1 MKTTY
6 LIAAGGTAGHVVPAL
21 AVADALRTDGAR
33 VIFIGSDRAEAE
45 LVPRAG
51 FEFERIKVEGLDR
64 GNPLRALRAVA
75 KSIAATFTAW
85 KMIGQLRPA
94 AVLAGGGYVAGPVGA
109 AAVLRRVPLVL
120 TEADSHL
127 GLTNRLLA
135 PFARRVC
142 LAFDLEGR
150 SGQRY
155 LVTGRP
161 IPPQVN
167 DADAARARFGLSA
180 DDRVVVVVGGSLG
193 ARSINEAAIEAFGT
207 NGELAVIHAAGERD
221 LASLAARPR
230 GANYQLFGYIDSFSE
245 ALVAADLVVSRS
257 GGSVFEI
264 AAAGRPAILVPYP
277 HAAADHQAGNARW
290 MEQAGA
296 ATVLADEQLTAE
308 RLSSEVERLL
318 GSPELLAEMARASA
332 SIARLDATALVAGE
346 LQAAGGGR

>member
-1 MKTTY
+1 M
-6 LIAAGGTAGHVVPAL
+6 PAL
-21 AVADALRTDGAR
+21 AVADALRTNGAR
-33 VIFIGSDRAEAE
+33 VIFIGGDRAEAE

-51 FEFERIKVEGLDR
+51 FEFRPIDVEGLDR
-64 GNPLRALRAVA
+64 SNPLRALRAVA
-75 KSIAATFTAW
+75 KSINATFTAW
-85 KMIGQLRPA
+85 KMIGQLRPS
-94 AVLAGGGYVAGPVGA
+94 AVLGGGGYVAGPVGA

-135 PFARRVC
+135 PFAKRVC

-150 SGQRY
+150 AGQRY

-161 IPPQVN
+161 IPPQVS
-167 DADAARARFGLSA
+167 DRAAARARFGLSQS
-180 DDRVVVVVGGSLG
+180 DRVVVVVGGSLG
-193 ARSINEAAIEAFGT
+193 ARSINEAALEALGMDS
-207 NGELAVIHAAGERD
+207 ELAVIHAAGERD
-221 LASLAARPR
+221 LESLQARPR

-296 ATVLADEQLTAE
+296 ATVLADHQLTSE
-308 RLSSEVERLL
+308 RLASEVGRLL
-318 GSPELLAEMARASA
+318 GNPALLAEMALASA

-346 LQAAGGGR
+346 LQAAGAGR

>member
-1 MKTTY
+1 M
-6 LIAAGGTAGHVVPAL
+6 PAL
-21 AVADALRTDGAR
+21 AVADALRTDGAS
-33 VIFIGSDRAEAE
+33 VVFIGGDRAEAE

-51 FEFERIKVEGLDR
+51 YEFHSLAVEGLDR

-75 KSIAATFTAW
+75 KSIAATLRAW
-85 KMIGQLRPA
+85 KLIGQMRPA
-94 AVLAGGGYVAGPVGA
+94 AVLGGGGYVAGPVGA

-120 TEADSHL
+120 TEADSHF

-142 LAFDLEGR
+142 LAFALEGR

-161 IPPQVN
+161 IPPVAG
-167 DADAARARFGLSA
+167 DRSAARSRFGVGEGEP
-180 DDRVVVVVGGSLG
+180 VVVVVGGSLG
-193 ARSINEAAIEAFGT
+193 ARSINEAALDGLGLEPG
-207 NGELAVIHAAGERD
+207 LSVIHAAGERD
-221 LASLAARPR
+221 LASLQQWPR

-245 ALVAADLVVSRS
+245 ALAAADLVVSRS

-264 AAAGRPAILVPYP
+264 AAAGRPAILIPYP

-296 ATVLADEQLTAE
+296 ATILADDQLSGARLRREVEGLLGDRE
-308 RLSSEVERLL
+308 RLAR
-318 GSPELLAEMARASA
+318 MAQASA
-332 SIARLDATALVAGE
+332 SIARPDATDAVAAE
-346 LQAAGGGR
+346 LRGAGAER